1 MGCQSD
7 WAPNSSQA
15 DPGSRGCTWAADQN
29 DSLQWLQLDLG
40 EKKRITGE
48 IRVLLREICFQT

>member
-1 MGCQSD
+1 MGPQSD
-7 WAPNSSQA
+7 WASNSSQA
-15 DPGSRGCTWAADQN
+15 DPGSGSRSWAADQN